1 MVATP
6 SSPREAGRPR
16 AGTAALTPGAT
27 FWHLQQK
34 GLTPGEAASLTA
46 FMCGLPTTD
55 LRWSLVQ
62 INHMLFLQRLY
73 QLGRFGIAEG
83 ERIRPH

>member
-1 MVATP
+1 MPAIASGSTP
-6 SSPREAGRPR
+6 R
-16 AGTAALTPGAT
+16 AT

-46 FMCGLPTTD
+46 FMCGMPVAD
-55 LRWSLVQ
+55 LRWTLVQ

-73 QLGRFGIAEG
+73 QLGRFGIREG
-83 ERIRPH
+83 ERPRAN